1 MNLTLEGKT
10 ALVTGGGS
18 GIGKAISE
26 RFAAAGANVHVLDFD
41 AEAGEATAEAIRSN
55 GGEAQFLKGDVTDHK
70 SIAESIGTISPL
82 DILVNN
88 AGIAHIGRLDQTSP
102 EDFDRLFKVNVA
114 GVYNCLHAAIGGMRE
129 RKSGVILNMASVA
142 STTGIPDRF
151 AYSMTKGAVMTMT
164 LSVARDYIADG
175 IRCNCLCPARVHTP
189 FVDNFIA
196 QNYPGEEEETFAKLA
211 ASQPIGRMGTPEEIA
226 GLALYVCSEAGSF
239 ITGTNIDIDGG
250 FTKLR

>member
-1 MNLTLEGKT
+1 MNLSLNNKI
-10 ALVTGGGS
+10 AVVTGGGS
-18 GIGKAISE
+18 GIGKAICK
-26 RFAAAGANVHVLDFD
+26 RFASAGAVVHVLDFD
-41 AEAGEATAEAIRSN
+41 TDSGEYAAAEIREN
-55 GGEAQFLKGDVTDHK
+55 GGDAKFVHADVTDHAAITEK
-70 SIAESIGTISPL
+70 IGKISNL

-88 AGIAHIGRLDQTSP
+88 AGIAHVGRLDQTSP
-102 EDFDRLFKVNVA
+102 EDFERLFKVNVA
-114 GVYNCLHAAIGGMRE
+114 GVYNCLHAAISGMRE

-164 LSVARDYIADG
+164 LSVARDYVEDG

-189 FVDNFIA
+189 FVDNFIK
-196 QNYPGEEEETFAKLA
+196 QNYPGEEESTFAKLA

-226 GLALYVCSEAGSF
+226 DLALYVCSDAGSF
-239 ITGTNIDIDGG
+239 FTGTNIDIDGG